1 MPYMLYARASH
12 TRMIQNENDNAIFSP
27 LDSVPRHLM
36 QNYRRWPDFCDY
48 NYYTLGN
55 CNDHNNCD
63 DRDNDCDEISTRLFK
78 R

>member
-1 MPYMLYARASH
+1 MK
-12 TRMIQNENDNAIFSP
+12 MIRIFQKPQNAIFSP

-36 QNYRRWPDFCDY
+36 QNYRRWPDLCDY

-55 CNDHNNCD
+55 CNDDNNCD
-63 DRDNDCDEISTRLFK
+63 DRGHDRDHCNDDNEISTRLFK